1 MGIPVPSQT
10 REYLHMFG
18 HNIKQPG
25 RTAEPGV
32 AMNRDAYA
40 VDLFRRAILEH
51 DMQARQWVQRTYHDT
66 AVAWLRAHINKEM
79 VYQLNSE
86 DFYVAQ
92 AFERLWQVAANQHNV
107 TFATLPEA
115 LQYLR
120 ASLNSVLVEDLRAAA
135 RPTNSPAQGDH
146 AQGSTVWETLC
157 TLLQDV
163 REQRLAYLLYNCGL
177 EPCAILQKC
186 PQEFYDLQEILR
198 LRRKILVQ
206 LMNRPEALNPWLEN
220 GQL

>member
-1 MGIPVPSQT
+1 
-10 REYLHMFG
+10 MFSRK
-18 HNIKQPG
+18 IKQLSP
-25 RTAEPGV
+25 TVEPGV
-32 AMNRDAYA
+32 AMNQDAYA
-40 VDLFRRAILEH
+40 VDLFRRAVLDH

-66 AVAWLRAHINKEM
+66 AIAWLRAHINKEIAC
-79 VYQLNSE
+79 QLNSE
-86 DFYVAQ
+86 EFYVAQ

-135 RPTNSPAQGDH
+135 RPATPPTQGNL
-146 AQGSTVWETLC
+146 AEGSTLWETLC
-157 TLLQDV
+157 SLLQDV

-177 EPCAILQKC
+177 EPRAILQKC
-186 PQEFYDLQEILR
+186 PQEFCDLQEILR
-198 LRRKILVQ
+198 LRRKILVR

-220 GQL
+220 GQLQV